1 MYPKQKSYI
10 PRFALLLNSFQSFFD
25 DVTPAN
31 EITVESILK
40 AEKISDYFV
49 SNARKIKLESSETN
63 TIKQAIKKAETST
76 EKIKAIYSQDP
87 NFNRTKVAELLGLTR
102 QQVIRLV
109 KKLDENEK
117 EAFLRL
123 NSLSY
128 QETDDELILG
138 VLNRYQF
145 SRNLHLP

>member
-76 EKIKAIYSQDP
+76 EKIKAIYFQDAD
-87 NFNRTKVAELLGLTR
+87 FNRSKVAEILGISR
-102 QQVIRLV
+102 QYIQQII
-109 KKLDENEK
+109 KKIEDNEK
-117 EAFLRL
+117 NA
-123 NSLSY
+123 
-128 QETDDELILG
+128 
-138 VLNRYQF
+138 
-145 SRNLHLP
+145 